1 MLSLPKPPSVN
12 ALFATDW
19 KTKRRFK
26 SKVYEHWLSE
36 AEAVLWNSKLIPLK
50 GPVKIGLTIED
61 TGSVDLANHE
71 KCVVDFLVKHGLIEG
86 DGRKI
91 VRELNLKWGMVSGCI
106 VEIQPTS
113 ATAAGPT

>member
-1 MLSLPKPPSVN
+1 MNGFWLQLPKPPSVN

-26 SKVYEHWLSE
+26 SKVYGQWLAE
-36 AEAVLWNSKLIPLK
+36 AEAVLWQTKTTPIK
-50 GPVKIGLTIED
+50 GPVKIFLTVED
-61 TGSVDLANHE
+61 TGAVDLANHE

-91 VRELNLKWGMVSGCI
+91 VRELNLSWGKDKGCVVAVWRI
-106 VEIQPTS
+106 
-113 ATAAGPT
+113 